1 MKIPDYIEKIGPT
14 NFILLFLFPVL
25 CNYEFVDGRFDVGDY
40 GVALL
45 YVLFLNDIY
54 TDKLGNAFRA
64 KIKKISSK
72 KFIIPSYSKYRTI
85 DLSHI
90 PLLTRRTHQGWFVY
104 KSKEKTIKT
113 IMNIIFTFLILGPL
127 FIDGSKIDTFERRS
141 FFKFGIMLWSCI
153 FLTMSFY
160 DWKIKRE
167 LSKKIFVNIGLV
179 ILIGTVVLL

>member
-1 MKIPDYIEKIGPT
+1 MKIQDYIEKIGPT

-25 CNYEFVDGRFDVGDY
+25 CIYEFVDGRFDVGDY

-54 TDKLGNAFRA
+54 TDKLGDAFR
-64 KIKKISSK
+64 KNFNKKKSK
-72 KFIIPSYSKYRTI
+72 KFIIPRFTKYRI
-85 DLSHI
+85 INVSEI
-90 PLLTRRTHQGWFVY
+90 PLLSRQSHYGLFAY
-104 KSKEKTIKT
+104 KSREKIIKVM
-113 IMNIIFTFLILGPL
+113 MNVIFTFLILGPL
-127 FIDGSKIDTFERRS
+127 FIDGSKIDTFERRN

-167 LSKKIFVNIGLV
+167 LPKKVFVNIGLV